1 MPLIIA
7 PPTHTH
13 FAANSDLVGLSP
25 LTTPIKEVEKHG
37 KAGVPVATNHMTDK
51 PLKDSIALV
60 TGASRGI
67 GAALALQ
74 LAEAGAHVVAVAR
87 TVGGLEELDDKIQAV
102 GGTATLVPV
111 DMKDMDGIARLALAL
126 HERYKRLDI
135 LVGNAGVLGPLSPF
149 GHVEPKDWDNL
160 FAVNVTANWQLI
172 RTMDPLLRAAPAG
185 RAVFVTSGLSW
196 RAQAYT
202 GPYSMTKAA
211 LNVMVQIYA
220 AETASTNV
228 RVNAFNPGPTRTR
241 MYAAGWPGVDPDTL
255 PAPEDVVKTMLPL
268 CLPSCNES
276 GKVYDFNAKKF
287 LSFNPPS

>member
-1 MPLIIA
+1 MTGKMA
-7 PPTHTH
+7 DT
-13 FAANSDLVGLSP
+13 SKP
-25 LTTPIKEVEKHG
+25 LT
-37 KAGVPVATNHMTDK
+37 DK
-51 PLKDSIALV
+51 IALV

-67 GAALALQ
+67 GAAIALQ

-87 TVGGLEELDDKIQAV
+87 TTGGLEELDDQIKAA

-126 HERYKRLDI
+126 NERYQRLDV
-135 LVGNAGVLGPLSPF
+135 LVGNAGILGPLSPL

-160 FAVNVTANWQLI
+160 FAVNVTANWQLV

-185 RAVFVTSGLSW
+185 RAVFITSGLSW

-220 AETASTNV
+220 AETATTNL
-228 RVNAFNPGPTRTR
+228 RVNAFNPGSTRTR
-241 MYAAGWPGVDPDTL
+241 MHAAGWPGVDPETL
-255 PAPEDVVKTMLPL
+255 PTPEEVAQTLIPL

-276 GKVYDFNAKKF
+276 GKIYNFPAKKF
-287 LSFNPPS
+287 LSFQPPS